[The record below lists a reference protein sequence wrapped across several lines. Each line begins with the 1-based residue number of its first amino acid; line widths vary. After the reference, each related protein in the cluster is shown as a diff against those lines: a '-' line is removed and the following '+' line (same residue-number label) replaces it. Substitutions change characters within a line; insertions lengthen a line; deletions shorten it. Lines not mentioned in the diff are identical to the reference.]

1 MATVSKDSADTL
13 GKFAARRDIG
23 MTLLSDPDSTMI
35 TEFGVRDDQY
45 GTGGQYGGIA
55 HPTVFVVDADGKIA
69 YRLDVDHGRPPPVEE
84 VYAAIKG

>member
-1 MATVSKDSADTL
+1 MSKDSADTL
-13 GKFAARRDIG
+13 GKFAARRDIA
-23 MTLLSDPDSTMI
+23 MILLSDPDSTMI

-45 GTGGQYGGIA
+45 GTSGQYGGIA

-69 YRLDVDHGRPPPVEE
+69 YRLDVNHAAAPPVDA